1 MLVLIF
7 EMFGRPDLVVLLL
20 IIVLAYNKCLY
31 TVDTFRVDK
40 TGSFFII
47 HVVLFSFCLYN
58 VIKQQKYFIF
68 NKSYILSISFCLMI
82 LYMDSILTEFD

>member
-1 MLVLIF
+1 MLVLEF
-7 EMFGRPDLVVLLL
+7 EMFVRPDLVDLL
-20 IIVLAYNKCLY
+20 IIVLTYNKCLY

-47 HVVLFSFCLYN
+47 HTVLFSFCLYN
-58 VIKQQKYFIF
+58 FIKQQKYFIF

-82 LYMDSILTEFD
+82 LYMDSIITEFD